1 MQAFKQRRWA
11 WLAVILAIGLT
22 AAACGGDDDDDSSS
36 SGDGESSGDLSG
48 EINVSGSSTVE
59 PISVAAGEAF
69 MEANPDVIVNVEGP
83 GTGDGFEQFCAGD
96 IDVSDASRPIDDEE
110 VAACEESGIEYVELQ
125 IAYDGITVMTNPNN
139 SAVECLSF
147 ADLYALIG
155 PEAQGFST
163 WADGTEIASELGS
176 STALPDAP
184 LDLTGPGTESG
195 TYDSFIELALSG
207 IAEERGLPEDQIET
221 TRDDYES
228 SADDNTIITN
238 IEASDSSLG
247 WVGFAFAEAAGDQV
261 KELGVSADP
270 NGTCVEPSADT
281 ISAGDYPLSR
291 PLFLYVNKAKADESD
306 ALVGF
311 VDFYL
316 DGVDGFVEG
325 EGYVTMPDDQVQATV
340 AAWEGR

>member
-1 MQAFKQRRWA
+1 MQATKQRRWA

-22 AAACGGDDDDDSSS
+22 AAACGGDDDDSS
-36 SGDGESSGDLSG
+36 SGSGDSGGDLSG

-69 MEANPDVIVNVEGP
+69 MEDNVDVVVNVEGP

-96 IDVSDASRPIDDEE
+96 IDISDASRAIDEE
-110 VAACEESGIEYVELQ
+110 EAAACEEAGIEYVELQ

-139 SAVECLSF
+139 SSVECLSF

-155 PEAQGFST
+155 PEAQGTAT
-163 WADGTEIASELGS
+163 WADASAIATELGS
-176 STALPDAP
+176 STALPDAS
-184 LDLTGPGTESG
+184 LDLTGPGVESG
-195 TYDSFIELALSG
+195 TYDSFIELALSD

-238 IEASDSSLG
+238 VEASDSSLG
-247 WVGFAFAEAAGDQV
+247 WVGFAFAEAAGDSV
-261 KELGVSADP
+261 KELGITAEP
-270 NGTCVEPSADT
+270 NGTCVEPSPET
-281 ISAGDYPLSR
+281 ISAGEYPLSR
-291 PLFLYVNKAKADESD
+291 PLFIYVNTAKAADSD
-306 ALVGF
+306 AVTGF

-316 DGVDGFVEG
+316 DGLDGFVEE
-325 EGYVTMPDDQVQATV
+325 EGYVPLPADQLETTMG
-340 AAWEGR
+340 AWEGR

>member
-1 MQAFKQRRWA
+1 VQAFKQRRLA

-22 AAACGGDDDDDSSS
+22 AAACGGDDDDSSS
-36 SGDGESSGDLSG
+36 SGDSESSGDLSG

-69 MEANPDVIVNVEGP
+69 MEANPDVIINVEGP

-96 IDVSDASRPIDDEE
+96 IDISDASRPIDEEE

-139 SAVECLSF
+139 DAVECLSF

-163 WADGTEIASELGS
+163 WAEGTEIASALGS

-207 IAEERGLPEDQIET
+207 IAEERGLPEEQIET

-247 WVGFAFAEAAGDQV
+247 WVGFAYAEEAGDQV
-261 KELGVSADP
+261 KELGVAAEP

-291 PLFLYVNKAKADESD
+291 PLFIYVNSATADESD

-316 DGVDGFVEG
+316 DGLDGFVEG

>member
-1 MQAFKQRRWA
+1 VQAIKQRRWA
-11 WLAVILAIGLT
+11 WLAIILAIGLT
-22 AAACGGDDDDDSSS
+22 AAACGGDDDDS
-36 SGDGESSGDLSG
+36 SGSGDSGGDLSG

-69 MEANPDVIVNVEGP
+69 MEGNVDVVVNVEGP

-96 IDVSDASRPIDDEE
+96 IDISDASRAIDEE
-110 VAACEESGIEYVELQ
+110 EASACEEAGIEYVELQ

-139 SAVECLSF
+139 STVECLSF

-155 PEAQGFST
+155 PEAQGTST
-163 WADGTEIASELGS
+163 WADASAIATELGS
-176 STALPDAP
+176 TTALPDAS
-184 LDLTGPGTESG
+184 LDLTGPGVESG
-195 TYDSFIELALSG
+195 TYDSFIELALSD

-238 IEASDSSLG
+238 VEASDSSLG
-247 WVGFAFAEAAGDQV
+247 WVGFAFAEAAGDSV
-261 KELGVSADP
+261 KELGITAEP
-270 NGTCVEPSADT
+270 NGTCVEPSPET
-281 ISAGDYPLSR
+281 ISAGEYPLSR
-291 PLFLYVNKAKADESD
+291 PLFIYVNTAKAADSD
-306 ALVGF
+306 ALTGF

-316 DGVDGFVEG
+316 DGLDGFVEG
-325 EGYVTMPDDQVQATV
+325 EGYVPMPADQLEATM